1 MKSLSRVQL
10 FATPWAVGVYYAPL
24 SMGFSRQEFWSGLP
38 FPSPENLPDPGTEPE
53 SPALQMGSLPLS
65 HREAPGH
72 CVPALIVPRR
82 DIRQPGA
89 APMSES

>member
-1 MKSLSRVQL
+1 MDCSPPGSSVCGISQARILEWV
-10 FATPWAVGVYYAPL
+10 A
-24 SMGFSRQEFWSGLP
+24 